1 MIRRA
6 LIVLGLAA
14 GLLPPLALEAKD
26 VKIFFSVGADFRPQ
40 PGYAYDYSRKMN
52 PGNASYPAEYARGFD
67 RVSEAKTYAP
77 ELGLGLSYKNFTVS
91 VSASAFTERF
101 LGTYGLIVPSMYVYD
116 LVASSSKEAESRVS
130 GTTLAIDLTYSL
142 PIGRTLRGYAGAGAH
157 FLWTTIELMDDL
169 VYTES
174 YDRVPGIGFA
184 NHVIEI
190 TDVAFSEA
198 KFGVPSLS
206 GVAGLELAPAGGY
219 RIFVEGRYRRG
230 KREVPHPYYL
240 RIGNVDAPITLDF
253 SGFVLSFGIRF
264 GLEI

>member
-1 MIRRA
+1 MRRVILA
-6 LIVLGLAA
+6 LCLVVAIFSPAALSGKEFRIVL
-14 GLLPPLALEAKD
+14 
-26 VKIFFSVGADFRPQ
+26 SVGANFRPQ
-40 PGYAYDYSRKMN
+40 QGYAYDYSRKMN
-52 PGNASYPAEYARGFD
+52 PGNAFYPAEYARGTD
-67 RVSEAKTYAP
+67 RVLTAKTYAP
-77 ELGLGLSYKNFTVS
+77 ELGLGLSYKNFTLS

-101 LGTYGLIVPSMYVYD
+101 PGTYGLIVPSMYVYD
-116 LVASSSKEAESRVS
+116 LIASSNKEAESRVS
-130 GTTLAIDLTYSL
+130 GTTLAVTLTYSL
-142 PIGRTLRGYAGAGAH
+142 PVGRNLRGYAGAGAH

-174 YDRVPGIGFA
+174 YDRVPGIGFT

-190 TDVAFSEA
+190 TDVGFSEA
-198 KFGVPSLS
+198 KFSVPSLS
-206 GVAGLELAPAGGY
+206 GVAGLEFAPAGGY

-240 RIGNVDAPITLDF
+240 RVGNVDEPITLDF